1 MLDEMSHQNASKF
14 GIRKTLL
21 HFSFHATLSFC
32 SNKCPGLIQYSLGE
46 EINQLAQ
53 QSKKN
58 LIGVF
63 LLWHFIKNFN
73 RTFHQAF

>member
-21 HFSFHATLSFC
+21 HFSFHTTLPFF

-53 QSKKN
+53 QNKKKPN
-58 LIGVF
+58 WSF
-63 LLWHFIKNFN
+63 LVM
-73 RTFHQAF
+73 AFY